1 MAVKYYRTEN
11 ELFIKLKKNIL
22 HIKNVYTYMY
32 KTLFLLKF
40 IRNPF
45 FKLTVSFLLSLIQIV
60 NV

>member
-22 HIKNVYTYMY
+22 HIKNIHTFMY

>member
-1 MAVKYYRTEN
+1 MVVKYYRTEN